1 MLARPATASALT
13 ALRVDSYC
21 DHKEHCDACSL
32 RELCLPVG
40 LERES
45 LRLLDRIVPTRA
57 RVKRRES
64 LYRPGDAFGAVY
76 AIRLGTFKTL
86 MLAEDG
92 REQITGCYM
101 NGEIVGLDGI
111 GDGRH
116 TCGAVALEDSE
127 VCALSFA
134 QLGKLAHDIPALGRN
149 LNRCISK
156 DLCRG
161 QHMMLLLGSM
171 RAEERLVVF
180 LLNLSRRY
188 RARGYSGSEFVLRMT
203 REEIAS
209 LLGLKLE
216 TVSRVFS
223 RLHGEGLIQVQGR
236 SIKLLDLPALQAM
249 VGQPVFLSQEGAS
262 GKGTTVSV
270 RIPCAP
276 WINTPSMSAVAEG
289 PVMNTP

>member
-1 MLARPATASALT
+1 MTHSSVAMLARPATAPALK
-13 ALRVDSYC
+13 ALRVVDSYC
-21 DHKEHCDACSL
+21 DHKEHCDSCSL

-45 LRLLDRIVPTRA
+45 IRLLDRIVPNRS

-101 NGEIVGLDGI
+101 NGEIVGFDGI

-127 VCALSFA
+127 VCALSFD
-134 QLGKLAHDIPALGRN
+134 QLDKLAHDIPALGRN

-180 LLNLSRRY
+180 LLNLSHRY

-216 TVSRVFS
+216 TVSRLFS

-236 SIKLLDLPALQAM
+236 SIKLLDSPALHAM
-249 VGQPVFLSQEGAS
+249 VGQPV
-262 GKGTTVSV
+262 
-270 RIPCAP
+270 
-276 WINTPSMSAVAEG
+276 
-289 PVMNTP
+289 

>member
-1 MLARPATASALT
+1 MITSVLTLAPPATASAFLS
-13 ALRVDSYC
+13 APRYESYC
-21 DHKEHCDACSL
+21 DHPEHCQACSL
-32 RELCLPVG
+32 RELCLPVRPE
-40 LERES
+40 LES
-45 LRLLDRIVPTRA
+45 VHLLDHIVPNRQ
-57 RVKRRES
+57 RVKRRDS
-64 LYRPGDAFGAVY
+64 LYRAGDAFSSVY

-86 MLAEDG
+86 MLGEDG

-127 VCALSFA
+127 VCALSFEH
-134 QLGKLAHDIPALGRN
+134 LTKLAHDIPELGRN

-161 QHMMLLLGSM
+161 QDMMLLLGSM
-171 RAEERLVVF
+171 RAEERLAVF
-180 LLNLSRRY
+180 LLDLSRRY

-216 TVSRVFS
+216 TVSRLFS
-223 RLHGEGLIQVQGR
+223 RLQSEGLIQVQGR
-236 SIKLLDLPALQAM
+236 SIKLLDSPALEAM
-249 VGQPVFLSQEGAS
+249 AGQHL
-262 GKGTTVSV
+262 
-270 RIPCAP
+270 
-276 WINTPSMSAVAEG
+276 
-289 PVMNTP
+289 

>member
-1 MLARPATASALT
+1 MTTFSVSALTGPATASAFT
-13 ALRVDSYC
+13 APRVDSYC
-21 DHKEHCDACSL
+21 DHREHCDSCCL

-45 LRLLDRIVPTRA
+45 IRLLDRIVPHRA
-57 RVKRRES
+57 RVKRRDS
-64 LYRPGDAFGAVY
+64 LYRPGDAFSSVY

-111 GDGRH
+111 GEGRH

-127 VCALSFA
+127 VCALSFD

-161 QHMMLLLGSM
+161 QDMMLLLGSM

-216 TVSRVFS
+216 TVSRLFS
-223 RLHGEGLIQVQGR
+223 RLHAEGLIQVQGR
-236 SIKLLDLPALQAM
+236 SIKLLDPVALNAM
-249 VGQPVFLSQEGAS
+249 AGQTSLSQ
-262 GKGTTVSV
+262 
-270 RIPCAP
+270 PH
-276 WINTPSMSAVAEG
+276 
-289 PVMNTP
+289 